1 MTSFPQIERHEQVLH
16 LPAPHIW
23 QLTPYFSRPESL
35 RSLDMF
41 DGPAQSLVVTLEL
54 HVPQF
59 LADDDAIKLTAW
71 AWERCKTALKHGNR
85 DGGGEGEAEVTVGV
99 VRG

>member
-1 MTSFPQIERHEQVLH
+1 MVH

-23 QLTPYFSRPESL
+23 QLTPYFARPPTAHAPQPG
-35 RSLDMF
+35 

-54 HVPQF
+54 HVPKA
-59 LADDDAIKLTAW
+59 LSDDEVLQLTTW
-71 AWERCKTALKHGNR
+71 ARERCKTALRYGSG
-85 DGGGEGEAEVTVGV
+85 DGGGEGEAEITVGI